1 MNLPDAVAVIL
12 WVGVTAYAVFGGADF
27 GVGFWDLLAGG
38 DEKGARPRALVDIAI
53 GPVWEANHVWL
64 IFCLVVLWTA
74 FSTAFAAIMT
84 TLFVPLSLALLGIVL
99 RGSGFAYRHATT
111 SLASRRLFGAIFA
124 ISSVI
129 TPFFLGTIA
138 GAIASGRVPT
148 AGEPN
153 PGIDAWL
160 NPTSLLGGVLA
171 VVACGF
177 LAATYL
183 VHDAHRLGADD
194 LVDYFVLRT
203 RITGVVVG
211 VVALVGVFVIR
222 ADAEYLFEGLTGS
235 AVPFIGISAI
245 GGIGAMALIGS
256 RPALARVFAAGA
268 VATVIWGWGVA
279 QAPYLL
285 PEDLTIRDAASSDPT
300 LWSVV
305 IVLGIAVAVVFP
317 SLYLLYRLDDRRLLD
332 GETLDEIAAENRA
345 RPASAGS

>member
-1 MNLPDAVAVIL
+1 MDLADAVAVIL

-27 GVGFWDLLAGG
+27 GVGFWDLAAGG
-38 DEKGARPRALVDIAI
+38 DERGARPRALADIAI

-74 FSTAFAAIMT
+74 FSAAFAAIMT

-111 SLASRRLFGAIFA
+111 TLASRRAFGAVFA
-124 ISSVI
+124 VSSIV
-129 TPFFLGTIA
+129 TPFFLGCVA
-138 GAIASGRVPT
+138 GAIASGRVP
-148 AGEPN
+148 ASGEPN
-153 PGIDAWL
+153 PGLGTWL
-160 NPTSLLGGVLA
+160 GPTSLLGGVLA
-171 VVACGF
+171 VAACAF
-177 LAATYL
+177 LSATYL

-194 LVDYFVLRT
+194 LVDYFVVRT

-211 VVALVGVFVIR
+211 VVALAGVVVLR

-235 AVPFIGISAI
+235 AVPFIALSAV
-245 GGIGAMALIGS
+245 GGIAAIVLVGS
-256 RPALARVFAAGA
+256 HHAIARICAAGA

-285 PEDLTIRDAASSDPT
+285 PEHLTIADAASSDPT

-305 IVLGIAVAVVFP
+305 IVLGVAIAVVFP

-332 GETLDEIAAENRA
+332 HETIDQLAAENRA
-345 RPASAGS
+345 